1 MKCFNKCLIIFIIL
15 LLPCASFAAS
25 GTKELVILHTN
36 DFHGHPIKFF
46 KYPAPNVGG
55 LPAMAA
61 FVDEIRQANKNVLVL
76 DAGDMNTGRPESNF
90 FKAIPDI
97 IGYNYVGYDAMA
109 LGNHE
114 FDNPVSLL
122 QQQQRLAKFPFISAN
137 VKTKDGGYLVLPY
150 TVKDFDGF
158 KVGIF
163 GLTTKETEIIGNPDY
178 IKGIRFEDEVA
189 AAKKMVA
196 ELKGKV
202 DVIIALVHMGL
213 WQNDTKGSRRLA
225 AQVEG
230 IDLIIDGHS
239 HTDLKE
245 PVLVNGTPIVQA
257 WQWGL
262 KVGKGKL
269 TIEQGKVSDFAW
281 ESVPVNLKRRI
292 KKADGSKEYP
302 FIGKEYKED
311 AFLLSVLM
319 PYADRVESILSE
331 VIGESKSTYF
341 NKNVRKQE
349 TELGDLVSDAMLWFT
364 KNLKPDFAIQNGGG
378 IRADLPEGKITKK
391 LIYEIL
397 PFDNSIM
404 VLKLKGSQVVELF
417 DFVSTIPNGK
427 GAFAQVSEG
436 VSFTLIYT
444 TQKCENI
451 TINGKPIDLEKVYT
465 IATNSY
471 MASGGD
477 GYKIFKKAMDKYDT
491 SAFQRDAVIEYIIKL
506 GGMLNPQPK
515 ERIKLIMGK
524 AEADFIMDLAA

>member
-1 MKCFNKCLIIFIIL
+1 MKYFKKCMILFIIL
-15 LLPCASFAAS
+15 VLPCASFAAS

-61 FVDEIRQANKNVLVL
+61 FVDDIRQANKNVLVL

-122 QQQQRLAKFPFISAN
+122 KQQQRLAKFPFISAN
-137 VKTKDGGYLVLPY
+137 IKTNGGGYLVDPY

-178 IKGIRFEDEVA
+178 IKDIRFEDEVTA
-189 AAKKMVA
+189 AQKMVA

-202 DVIIALVHMGL
+202 DVIIA
-213 WQNDTKGSRRLA
+213 
-225 AQVEG
+225 
-230 IDLIIDGHS
+230 DLIIDGHT

-245 PVLVNGTPIVQA
+245 PILVNGTPIVQA

-269 TIEQGKVSDFAW
+269 TLKQGKVSDFAW
-281 ESVPVNLKRRI
+281 ESVPINLKRRI

-311 AFLLSVLM
+311 VFLLSVLT

-331 VIGESKSTYF
+331 VIGESKGTYF
-341 NKNVRKQE
+341 NKNARNQE

-364 KNLKPDFAIQNGGG
+364 KNLKSDFAIQNGGG

-417 DFVSTIPNGK
+417 DYVATIPNGK
-427 GAFAQVSEG
+427 GAFTQVSDG
-436 VSFTLIYT
+436 VSFTLNYS

-451 TINGKPIDLEKVYT
+451 TINGKPIDPEKVYT

-506 GGMLNPQPK
+506 GGMLKPQPK

>member
-1 MKCFNKCLIIFIIL
+1 MQYFKKCLILFVIL
-15 LLPCASFAAS
+15 VLSHASFAAS
-25 GTKELVILHTN
+25 GTQELVILHTN
-36 DFHGHPIKFF
+36 DFHGHPMKFF

-55 LPAMAA
+55 LSALAV
-61 FVDEIRQANKNVLVL
+61 FVNEVREANKNVLVL

-90 FKAIPDI
+90 FKAVPDI
-97 IGYNYVGYDAMA
+97 IGYNYIGYGAMV

-114 FDNPVSLL
+114 FDNPISLL
-122 QQQQRLAKFPFISAN
+122 LKQQRLAKFPFISAN
-137 VKTKDGGYLVLPY
+137 VKTRDGEYLTEPY
-150 TVKDFDGF
+150 TIKDFDGF

-163 GLTTKETEIIGNPDY
+163 GLTTKETEIIGNPAY
-178 IKGIRFEDEVA
+178 IEDLVFEDEVEVA
-189 AAKKMVA
+189 RKMVA
-196 ELKGKV
+196 ELKDKV

-213 WQNDTKGSRRLA
+213 WQDDTKGSRRLA
-225 AQVEG
+225 AEVEG
-230 IDLIIDGHS
+230 IDLVIDGHT

-245 PVLVNGTPIVQA
+245 PVMVKGTPIVQA

-262 KVGKGKL
+262 KVGKCIL
-269 TIEQGKVSDFAW
+269 TINQGKISDFKW
-281 ESVPVNLKRRI
+281 ESVPINLKRRV
-292 KKADGSKEYP
+292 KKADGSKTYP
-302 FIGKEYKED
+302 LIGKEYKED
-311 AFLLSVLM
+311 EFLLSVLT
-319 PYADRVESILSE
+319 PYANQVESILSE
-331 VIGESKSTYF
+331 VIGDSKGTYF

-364 KNLKPDFAIQNGGG
+364 KNLKPDFAVQNGGG
-378 IRADLPEGKITKK
+378 IRTDLPEGKITKK

-404 VLKLKGSQVVELF
+404 VLKLKGSQVAELF
-417 DFVSTIPNGK
+417 DYIATIPNGK

-436 VSFTLIYT
+436 VSFTLNYN
-444 TQKCENI
+444 TQKCENVL
-451 TINGKPIDLEKVYT
+451 INGKPIDPEKVYT

-477 GYKIFKKAMDKYDT
+477 GYKVFRKAMDRYDT

-506 GGMLNPQPK
+506 GGILKPEPK